1 VTATS
6 TPTTTPPAPS
16 GQPAGPDRPWRRR
29 TAEVRELARGTRVGR
44 LASAAAATLV
54 LVLVAGALALVAT
67 LHTQAASEDV
77 TTRSGP
83 LTAAA
88 QELYR
93 ALSDADASAGQG
105 FLLGAGEPESVRL
118 RYQTDLAAAGR
129 ALAVVGSAT
138 DGADAAAT
146 GPVATLTSGL
156 PVYTGLVETAR
167 TADRQGLTYGSAYL
181 REASSFLQS
190 TLLPAAQQTYDA
202 QAAEL
207 AADQAVADGG
217 VWTVLALVAVVAAL
231 VAVWLLHRRIART
244 TKRRLTPG
252 VALAGGAVALL
263 LVWGVIALGVCAAL
277 TSAARDDGSDP
288 NRELVAAR
296 FAVLQSRSDEVLTLV
311 ARSTGGDYEQD
322 YVRRSIALYG
332 WQGLLDRARD
342 EAGPGAVADDATTA
356 QTIGRQGITVHELAR
371 TLDVAGD
378 YDGAVALALST
389 APSGGQGT
397 VQQVEDALDRAIT
410 TTADTASSDAAA
422 ADAATTLLAVGV
434 VVLTLV
440 AAAGVA
446 VGVWPRLQEY
456 R

>member
-1 VTATS
+1 
-6 TPTTTPPAPS
+6 
-16 GQPAGPDRPWRRR
+16 
-29 TAEVRELARGTRVGR
+29 
-44 LASAAAATLV
+44 
-54 LVLVAGALALVAT
+54 
-67 LHTQAASEDV
+67 
-77 TTRSGP
+77 
-83 LTAAA
+83 
-88 QELYR
+88 
-93 ALSDADASAGQG
+93 
-105 FLLGAGEPESVRL
+105 L

-156 PVYTGLVETAR
+156 PVYAGLVETAR

-389 APSGGQGT
+389 APTGGQGT

>member
-1 VTATS
+1 
-6 TPTTTPPAPS
+6 
-16 GQPAGPDRPWRRR
+16 
-29 TAEVRELARGTRVGR
+29 VRELARGTRVGR
-44 LASAAAATLV
+44 LATAAALTLV
-54 LVLVAGALALVAT
+54 LILLAGVLALVAT
-67 LHTQAASEDV
+67 LRTQAASQDV

-93 ALSDADASAGQG
+93 AISDADASAGQG
-105 FLLGAGEPESVRL
+105 FLLGAGEPESLRL

-129 ALAVVGSAT
+129 ALAVVGSASGSGGG
-138 DGADAAAT
+138 DAAT

-156 PVYTGLVETAR
+156 PVYAGLVETAR

-181 REASSFLQS
+181 REASSFLQT
-190 TLLPAAQQTYDA
+190 TLLPAAQETYDA
-202 QAAEL
+202 QAAAL
-207 AADQAVADGG
+207 SDDQAVADGG
-217 VWTVLALVAVVAAL
+217 VWTLLALVAVVGAL
-231 VAVWLLHRRIART
+231 VALWLLHRRIART

-252 VALAGGAVALL
+252 VALAGAAVGLM
-263 LVWGVIALGVCAAL
+263 LVWGVVALGLCAAF
-277 TSAARDDGSDP
+277 TASAREGGSDP

-322 YVRRSIALYG
+322 YVRRSIALHG

-342 EAGPGAVADDATTA
+342 EAGPGPVADDATTA
-356 QTIGRQGITVHELAR
+356 QTVGRQGITVHELAR
-371 TLDVAGD
+371 TLDVSGD
-378 YDGAVALALST
+378 YDGAVALALAT
-389 APSGGQGT
+389 GPGGGQGT
-397 VQQVEDALDRAIT
+397 VQQVEDALDHAIT

-422 ADAATTLLAVGV
+422 ADAATTLLAFGV
-434 VVLTLV
+434 VVLTLL
-440 AAAGVA
+440 AAAGLA

>member
-1 VTATS
+1 MTIEAPVRG
-6 TPTTTPPAPS
+6 PS
-16 GQPAGPDRPWRRR
+16 GEPPVAGAHGGRSWRRR
-29 TAEVRELARGTRVGR
+29 AAEVRELARGTRVGR
-44 LASAAAATLV
+44 LATAAAATLA
-54 LVLVAGALALVAT
+54 LVLLAGVLALVAT
-67 LHTQAASEDV
+67 LRTQAASEDV

-93 ALSDADASAGQG
+93 ALSDADASAGEG
-105 FLLGAGEPESVRL
+105 FLLGAGEPESLRL

-129 ALAVVGSAT
+129 ALAVVGSASGP
-138 DGADAAAT
+138 DAAT

-156 PVYTGLVETAR
+156 PVYAGLVETAR

-181 REASSFLQS
+181 REASSFLQT

-202 QAAEL
+202 QAAAL
-207 AADQAVADGG
+207 SDDQAVADGG
-217 VWTVLALVAVVAAL
+217 VWTVLALLAVVAAL
-231 VAVWLLHRRIART
+231 VALRLLHRRIART

-252 VALAGGAVALL
+252 VALAGAAVGLL
-263 LVWGVIALGVCAAL
+263 LVWGVIALGLCAAL
-277 TSAARDDGSDP
+277 TASARDDGSDP

-296 FAVLQSRSDEVLTLV
+296 FSVLQSRSDEVLTLV
-311 ARSTGGDYEQD
+311 ARSTGDGYEQD

-332 WQGLLDRARD
+332 WQGLLDRARE
-342 EAGPGAVADDATTA
+342 EAGDGPVAADAALATTV
-356 QTIGRQGITVHELAR
+356 GREGIVVHELAR
-371 TLDVAGD
+371 TLDVSGD
-378 YDGAVALALST
+378 YDGAVALTLST
-389 APSGGQGT
+389 APTGGQGA
-397 VQQVEDALDRAIT
+397 VSQVEDALGRAIT
-410 TTADTASSDAAA
+410 TTADTASADAAA

-440 AAAGVA
+440 AAAGLA

>member
-1 VTATS
+1 MTVTA
-6 TPTTTPPAPS
+6 PARTPP
-16 GQPAGPDRPWRRR
+16 PAGADEVRPWRRR
-29 TAEVRELARGTRVGR
+29 AAEARDLARRTRVGR
-44 LASAAAATLV
+44 LATAAALTL
-54 LVLVAGALALVAT
+54 LLILVAGVLALVAT
-67 LHTQAASEDV
+67 LRTQAATEDV

-105 FLLGAGEPESVRL
+105 FLLGAGEPESLRL

-129 ALAVVGSAT
+129 ALAVVGSASGG
-138 DGADAAAT
+138 DAAT

-156 PVYTGLVETAR
+156 PVYAGLVETAR

-181 REASSFLQS
+181 REASAFLQT
-190 TLLPAAQQTYDA
+190 TLLPAAQQLYDA

-207 AADQAVADGG
+207 ADAQAVADGG

-231 VAVWLLHRRIART
+231 VAVWLLHRRIARS

-252 VALAGGAVALL
+252 VALAGTAVAVL
-263 LVWGVIALGVCAAL
+263 LVWGVVALGVCAAL
-277 TSAARDDGSDP
+277 TASARDAGSEP

-342 EAGPGAVADDATTA
+342 EAGPGPVADDAATA
-356 QTIGRQGITVHELAR
+356 TTIGRQGITTHELAR

-389 APSGGQGT
+389 APTGGQGS

-410 TTADTASSDAAA
+410 TTADTASSDAAT

-440 AAAGVA
+440 AAAGLV